1 MFYKVLRNLLVIY
14 LAIFNHWKIKGK
26 ENIPAE
32 GSVVLI
38 SNHVSLWDPVV
49 FACSVNRTVHFMA
62 KEELFK
68 IFFIGSVLKKLD
80 MIPVRRGESDR
91 KAVKESL
98 DYLKSGEILALFPE
112 GTRNKKREGLLPFHT
127 GAAFF
132 AKSADLEVLPVAIM
146 GTDGIKASFSNNV
159 FFKVGKPMKIKDYYD
174 GKISSKELEGFTEIL
189 KNEISNL
196 LCIKNENN
204 IGE

>member
-1 MFYKVLRNLLVIY
+1 MYKFIYFLLNL
-14 LAIFNHWKIKGK
+14 IFRPFISMKIENP
-26 ENIPAE
+26 ENIPKDRNYIIIA
-32 GSVVLI
+32 
-38 SNHVSLWDPVV
+38 NHVSNFDPLLL
-49 FACSVNRTVHFMA
+49 ALKWEKQVHFMA

-196 LCIKNENN
+196 LGIKNENN